1 MWRPRLAHT
10 VRALLTVAA
19 VVAALTPLGLKLR
32 RSDVAQWLT
41 MHSKSNALMRVTPTT
56 VLAALANQLI
66 YVSSFLDVPPLVP
79 ADAAGAKRS

>member
-1 MWRPRLAHT
+1 
-10 VRALLTVAA
+10 
-19 VVAALTPLGLKLR
+19 
-32 RSDVAQWLT
+32 